1 MLAPEVVKEMK
12 EYGNAGFSYKEIAA
26 ALNVDPRTVSNY
38 LGKKNSRI
46 TVTDEVYRRMCE
58 LRDHG
63 LSNSQ
68 IAIEMHISESTVTT
82 HLGPTKKRAEYGSLV
97 SHATGDTF
105 VKEEKR
111 ANEMQ
116 RKLKVVNTSISCD
129 GKDFYYKASTDGR
142 VRISSATGFAVDLD
156 KDQFLNF
163 IAELCEVGDW
173 LAKNTNDGTVC
184 YLDS

>member
-1 MLAPEVVKEMK
+1 MLSSEVVNEMK
-12 EYGNAGFSYKEIAA
+12 EYGNAGFTYKEIAET
-26 ALNVDPRTVSNY
+26 LNVDPRTVSRY
-38 LGKKNSRI
+38 LGKKNSRVI
-46 TVTDEVYRRMCE
+46 VTDEIYKKMCE
-58 LRDHG
+58 LRSHG

-68 IAIEMHISESTVTT
+68 IAIEMGISESTVTT
-82 HLGPTKKRAEYGSLV
+82 HLGPTKKRAEYGSIIA
-97 SHATGDTF
+97 HTTGETF

-111 ANEMQ
+111 EITMQ
-116 RKLKVVNTSISCD
+116 RKLKVVNTSVSCD

-142 VRISSATGFAVDLD
+142 VRISSATGFSVDLD

-173 LAKNTNDGTVC
+173 LSKNTNDGTSC